1 MGKKRVHFAADPA
14 AGILADFAK
23 RQREPD
29 AETDNGP
36 TVVEDDAAA
45 PGSDGAMRE
54 HEDQSAVAETTSR
67 PARAGGLRAG
77 GLRAGGLITRQRVA
91 IAVTVAAV
99 LAAAVWW
106 RVRSGSVAGA
116 AAKEAR
122 AAEAL
127 VAEGEL
133 ARYEAETRR
142 YEAERDRLR
151 GEHRALMAERAQ
163 IAEVMKKLRG
173 LSEQT
178 NGEFRRLY
186 APQKESFDS
195 EISSYEDEQSLE
207 TAFAL
212 KNELDDKKN
221 ALLQK
226 NSRLGEQ
233 HAAAVGRMRA
243 IEREIGEIERVYK
256 ASFDDA
262 I

>member
-23 RQREPD
+23 RQREPEGAVEVDEPKAVDSDVASPGVREDESD
-29 AETDNGP
+29 AS
-36 TVVEDDAAA
+36 AAA
-45 PGSDGAMRE
+45 EA
-54 HEDQSAVAETTSR
+54 TSR
-67 PARAGGLRAG
+67 PVRSGLRAG
-77 GLRAGGLITRQRVA
+77 GMITRQRVA
-91 IAVTVAAV
+91 IAVAVAAV

-106 RVRSGSVAGA
+106 RVRGGSA
-116 AAKEAR
+116 AAAAQETR
-122 AAEAL
+122 AAEQL

-142 YEAERDRLR
+142 YEAERESLR
-151 GEHRALMAERAQ
+151 GEHRALVAERAQ

-233 HAAAVGRMRA
+233 HAAAVARMRA

-256 ASFDDA
+256 ASFDDSL
-262 I
+262 